1 MKTAREKRGGYLVIE
16 VLETWLGAD
25 KATAFKESVTR
36 SIEGDS
42 LLILLD
48 LSRVNFIDSSGLGA
62 LLSIVKRIPKSKK
75 LLICGTTAP
84 VTRMFMLT
92 RLDRIFTMVPSVEDV
107 IAHQLV

>member
-1 MKTAREKRGGYLVIE
+1 MKIAREKRGIYLVIE
-16 VLETWLGAD
+16 VLESRLGAD

-48 LSRVNFIDSSGLGA
+48 LTRVNFIDGSGLGA
-62 LLSIVKRIPKSKK
+62 LLSIVKRMPKSKK
-75 LLICGTTAP
+75 LIICGTTAP

-92 RLDRIFTMVPSVEDV
+92 RLDRIFTMVPSVEDA